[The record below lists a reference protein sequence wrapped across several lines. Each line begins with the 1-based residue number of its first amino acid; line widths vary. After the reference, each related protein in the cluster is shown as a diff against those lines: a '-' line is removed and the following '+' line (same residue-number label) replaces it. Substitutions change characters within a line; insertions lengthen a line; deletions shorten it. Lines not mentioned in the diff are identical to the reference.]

1 MALQTPR
8 LSRNGRPLGRPP
20 KGSSRPAVVSQTP
33 AQGAVAGSSATGGS
47 ADSPVAPPPIY
58 KKIPSALRIALRNA
72 KDSTLESK
80 VRWLSI
86 DFVSSRVSPHHLDIL
101 LRRFLGDR
109 PTEKYAALATALLAK
124 NSQPLAK
131 WIENKRAENVLKR
144 LRNRS
149 ESTGRKL
156 SNLSEIRDLSFVL
169 RGDYP
174 EADKQ
179 LAVAEIKRLSLL
191 GPQESDAAAKILPE
205 FQESSPA
212 GSAENMRRLHRKFSG
227 LPGVLERAEH
237 NDNPDFKALDDI
249 VRTNPQ
255 LLVGDEDQRARA
267 VLQGKRGYDRSQPHR
282 LSEHVDS
289 LAPSLSRGQEHPA
302 RSAFLRIHREL
313 PFERVEEFE
322 TKVLAATTLL
332 DLLKVYGL
340 PGILERAEHNDNP
353 NFQLLDY
360 IVRASPQLL
369 VGDEDQR
376 ARAVLQG
383 KRGYDRWQP
392 EGLLERVKT
401 LAPSLSG
408 GPEHPAR
415 SAFPKIHRELPFERV
430 EEFETKVLAATT
442 LLGLLKVYETFTGKP
457 YPKDLYQPKY
467 PSQPPVPPPFR
478 KLRDP

>member
-33 AQGAVAGSSATGGS
+33 AQQAVAGGS
-47 ADSPVAPPPIY
+47 VDSPVASPPIY

-237 NDNPDFKALDDI
+237 NDNPDFKALD
-249 VRTNPQ
+249 
-255 LLVGDEDQRARA
+255 
-267 VLQGKRGYDRSQPHR
+267 RS
-282 LSEHVDS
+282 
-289 LAPSLSRGQEHPA
+289 
-302 RSAFLRIHREL
+302 
-313 PFERVEEFE
+313 
-322 TKVLAATTLL
+322 
-332 DLLKVYGL
+332 
-340 PGILERAEHNDNP
+340 
-353 NFQLLDY
+353 
-360 IVRASPQLL
+360 
-369 VGDEDQR
+369 
-376 ARAVLQG
+376 
-383 KRGYDRWQP
+383 
-392 EGLLERVKT
+392 
-401 LAPSLSG
+401 
-408 GPEHPAR
+408 
-415 SAFPKIHRELPFERV
+415 
-430 EEFETKVLAATT
+430 
-442 LLGLLKVYETFTGKP
+442 
-457 YPKDLYQPKY
+457 
-467 PSQPPVPPPFR
+467 
-478 KLRDP
+478 